1 MYIPGFGWQRQFSQS
16 PEGKFWV
23 NELATQN
30 ANLVRQK
37 LYNASSSLA
46 GSNTRSPEVFYILKA
61 IFLHLAA
68 NKGNP
73 DLQLKYLTSGD
84 NATLVNGACT
94 LWAVF
99 AKKGIVA
106 TAAYLKI
113 SNHATVVQA
122 DSYVILRSAVA
133 GEEFVLAYPNG
144 LAFATGIAAGSYT
157 AYNGSDTTTSSTATH
172 HFSGYLI
179 VGA

>member
-1 MYIPGFGWQRQFSQS
+1 MA
-16 PEGKFWV
+16 
-23 NELATQN
+23 NELSTQS

-46 GSNTRSPEVFYILKA
+46 GSNTRSSEVFYILKA

-73 DLQLKYLTSGD
+73 DLQLKVLTDGANS
-84 NATLVNGACT
+84 TLVNGACT
-94 LWAVF
+94 LWAIF
-99 AKKGIVA
+99 AKKGTNA

-113 SNHATVVQA
+113 SNHASTVQA
-122 DSYVILRSAVA
+122 DSDVILKSAVA
-133 GEEFVLAYPNG
+133 GESFVVAYPDG
-144 LAFATGIAAGSYT
+144 HAFSTGIAAGSYT
-157 AYNGSDTTTSSTATH
+157 AYNGSDSTTPSTATH
-172 HFSGYLI
+172 NFYGYLI